1 MTDQLWDAVVIGGGA
16 AGLSGALILAQAQCA
31 VLVVDAQQPRNR
43 FDDHMHGYLGWDGM
57 DPAGLLGAGRAE
69 VEKWG
74 RQFRQARVESVAP
87 TEQDGM
93 PRFRLSLS
101 DGSEVVAR
109 RLLVATGLV
118 DELPD
123 VEGLERWWG
132 HEVFHCPYCH
142 GVEIPPEALV
152 GVLGAGEDSVA
163 EAHLLLQWAER
174 VLLLT
179 NDVLEPGPEDLA
191 GLEARGIDVVR
202 GKVVRTLAEGD
213 RLTGVVLEDGTE
225 VGLDELHVCPTVHVR
240 RELLDQLGV
249 QIRSEPD
256 DHGLLIPSGDA
267 GGTDVEGVWVAGN
280 VRDCN
285 AQVVDAAAQGLK
297 AAVAINASLAQERVD
312 EALAAARASAHGDA
326 AAPTVEA

>member
-1 MTDQLWDAVVIGGGA
+1 
-16 AGLSGALILAQAQCA
+16 
-31 VLVVDAQQPRNR
+31 
-43 FDDHMHGYLGWDGM
+43 
-57 DPAGLLGAGRAE
+57 
-69 VEKWG
+69 
-74 RQFRQARVESVAP
+74 
-87 TEQDGM
+87 M

-191 GLEARGIDVVR
+191 GLEARGIDVVH